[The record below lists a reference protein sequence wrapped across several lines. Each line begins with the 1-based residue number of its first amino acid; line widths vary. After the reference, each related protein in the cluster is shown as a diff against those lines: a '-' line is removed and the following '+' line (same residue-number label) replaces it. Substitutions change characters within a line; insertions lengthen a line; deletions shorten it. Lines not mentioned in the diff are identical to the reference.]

1 MSGYPTVVVKDKFY
15 FPCWEVKEINLILK
29 TEIDTLES
37 WTLLFFLLFMEVPS
51 NR

>member
-1 MSGYPTVVVKDKFY
+1 MAGYPTAVVKDKFY

-37 WTLLFFLLFMEVPS
+37 WTILFSLLFMEVP
-51 NR
+51 